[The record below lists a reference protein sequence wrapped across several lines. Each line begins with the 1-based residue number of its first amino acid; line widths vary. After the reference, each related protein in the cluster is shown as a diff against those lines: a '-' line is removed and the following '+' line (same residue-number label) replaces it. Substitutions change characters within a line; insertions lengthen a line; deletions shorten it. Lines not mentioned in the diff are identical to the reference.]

1 MDAPAGCARCGVLQG
16 GFPRP
21 GTHYFRRMRRVLV
34 PLCLALSAAPAAAWE
49 AGRSG
54 SICTLTHSDP
64 EAGEIRLTHDP
75 AGPLYT
81 ITVTRTEPWPDAPV
95 FGIAFGGGAELTI
108 TTDRHILSDE
118 GRALT
123 VTDRGFGNVLAGLA
137 RNETATIFAGP
148 AALTVS
154 LEGAAPEV
162 AAFAA
167 CELAPSV

>member
-1 MDAPAGCARCGVLQG
+1 MKSVLG
-16 GFPRP
+16 
-21 GTHYFRRMRRVLV
+21 
-34 PLCLALSAAPAAAWE
+34 PLCLVLAATPAAAWE

-54 SICTLTHSDP
+54 TICTLTHIDP

-108 TTDRHILSDE
+108 TTDRHVLSDE

-137 RNETATIFAGP
+137 LNETATIFAGP

>member
-1 MDAPAGCARCGVLQG
+1 
-16 GFPRP
+16 
-21 GTHYFRRMRRVLV
+21 MRNILL
-34 PLCLALSAAPAAAWE
+34 PLCLALAASPAAAWQ
-49 AGRSG
+49 AGREG
-54 SICTLTHSDP
+54 ALCTLTHTDP
-64 EAGEIRLTHDP
+64 EAGEVRLTHDP

-108 TTDRHILSDE
+108 TTDRHILSEDA
-118 GRALT
+118 RALT

-154 LEGAAPEV
+154 LAGAAPEV
-162 AAFAA
+162 ADFAA
-167 CELAPSV
+167 CEVAPSV